1 MISSR
6 KQRIIQLAIETSRA
20 LLTGQVLIWPVTG
33 VDALLHSAE
42 SYICAVTSIEAASE
56 AREIAGTKVI
66 IVDSTQAHW
75 ITALSSAFDWGGR
88 WPIYIL
94 EQYYILRMNMAGLGA
109 EADIFNRFIAK
120 SREGLGPPRKVDPAF
135 AYSSN
140 TQVQRLIL
148 GHELGHLAFPAA
160 SAIDSALLNRV
171 RAGVAEIG
179 KVFAAALDYRMAD
192 LDLSKEKEDEL
203 FASVEQYLN
212 HYLFSEFPDDSYS
225 IQRELIRKTDT
236 WTLLQ
241 RIRRLE
247 PLRAAF
253 GGLDL
258 LQESF
263 CDIYGFERLLQ
274 ITGGGTNHAHFL
286 CLEVMRIQHCIFA
299 FSAIDSLVRE
309 RTVKARMRD
318 DLRALYAP
326 LSAEQIEAM
335 DEADAGALSEQAEAI
350 RARHAE
356 DPDAI
361 HYQTSMVRAI
371 YRRVAFDAYVAD
383 RADIALPNTLPE
395 MRQLGEKLEAVLLGA
410 CARIRAA
417 ADHLEPQLPKLLETD
432 LAPLDREELR
442 DGWRSLSA
450 TLPKV
455 GFVPM
460 HLVEL

>member
-1 MISSR
+1 M
-6 KQRIIQLAIETSRA
+6 
-20 LLTGQVLIWPVTG
+20 VWPVTG
-33 VDALLHSAE
+33 VDALLHSDE
-42 SYICAVTSIEAASE
+42 SYVCAVTSIEAASE
-56 AREIAGTKVI
+56 ARRIAGTQVI

-75 ITALSSAFDWGGR
+75 ITALASAFGWGGR
-88 WPIYIL
+88 WPLYVL

-120 SREGLGPPRKVDPAF
+120 SRESLEPIREVDPAF
-135 AYSSN
+135 AHSSN
-140 TQVQRLIL
+140 VQVERLIL

-179 KVFAAALDYRMAD
+179 KVFAAALDYKMED
-192 LDLSKEKEDEL
+192 LDLAEKAEDDL

-212 HYLFSEFPDDSYS
+212 RYLFAEFPDDSYS
-225 IQRELIRKTDT
+225 IQRELLRKADT
-236 WTLLQ
+236 WTMLQ

-274 ITGGGTNHAHFL
+274 ITGGAVNHAHFL
-286 CLEVMRIQHCIFA
+286 CLDVVRIQHCIFA
-299 FSAIDSLVRE
+299 FGAIDSLVRE
-309 RTVKARMRD
+309 RTVKARLREE
-318 DLRALYAP
+318 LRALYAP
-326 LSAEQIEAM
+326 LSPEQVEAM
-335 DEADAGALSEQAEAI
+335 DEAQVRALSEQAEAI
-350 RARHAE
+350 QARYAE
-356 DPDAI
+356 NSDAI

-371 YRRVAFDAYVAD
+371 YRRIAFDAYVAD
-383 RADIALPNTLPE
+383 RADIALPNTLTE
-395 MRQLGEKLEAVLLGA
+395 MRHLGEKLEAVLLGA

-417 ADHLEPQLPKLLETD
+417 ADHLEPQLPKMLATD